1 MATEVWKVIQR
12 WIDAQWNKPTQTQ
25 LAERLGVSRQ
35 AVSQWRT
42 GQSRPRP
49 EHLRGIADATRIP
62 YRDLTD
68 ALLADLGYLTTEEVG
83 SDARSAPNKQAAER
97 AANIEALRGPDPS
110 GLDLAAETE
119 ERRDEA

>member
-1 MATEVWKVIQR
+1 MATEVWNVVQQ

-42 GQSRPRP
+42 GQSRPQP
-49 EHLRGIADATRIP
+49 KHLRELAAATRIP

-68 ALLADLGYLTTEEVG
+68 ALLCDLGYLTIEEVG
-83 SDARSAPNKQAAER
+83 SDARSAPNRQAAER

-119 ERRDEA
+119 ERRREE